1 MGVFH
6 IGTVSTDVAKLR
18 DSHRSGIYEESIF
31 SDSLHPP
38 GCVAVKLNNKS
49 MSENPRRAPEFRDQN
64 RRASSIQFNC
74 IHTQRERDAL
84 TLTELGSLKFLVCP
98 INTGYSNHVADALRP
113 PSPVPNS

>member
-6 IGTVSTDVAKLR
+6 GTVSTDVAKLR
-18 DSHRSGIYEESIF
+18 DSHRSGIYQESIF

-49 MSENPRRAPEFRDQN
+49 VSENPRPAPKFRDQN

-74 IHTQRERDAL
+74 IHTHRDTL
-84 TLTELGSLKFLVCP
+84 TLTEQGSLKFLVCP
-98 INTGYSNHVADALRP
+98 INTGYCNHVADALRP